1 MDPLPFL
8 KGVRAEQNV
17 ADNHSKSARICRY
30 PRGSRANVNIIVR
43 KNGSARIR
51 SLPGL
56 VRSEPFLAVTQ
67 MLTILG
73 SLKKQD
79 VADNHSKSARICRY
93 PRGSRTIVIIFVRKN
108 RSARVRSLPGWV
120 RSEPILAVTQMLTI
134 LSNLKKPLGS

>member
-1 MDPLPFL
+1 MDEKIICLAQSDVENKLPLADPVWIRSLFL
-8 KGVRAEQNV
+8 KGVRADQNV

-67 MLTILG
+67 MLTIL
-73 SLKKQD
+73 
-79 VADNHSKSARICRY
+79 
-93 PRGSRTIVIIFVRKN
+93 
-108 RSARVRSLPGWV
+108 
-120 RSEPILAVTQMLTI
+120 
-134 LSNLKKPLGS
+134 SNLKKPLGS